1 MSIPR
6 RHANPAKIA
15 SGERTFFITASTWGK
30 RNLLQCTRTAELLIE
45 TIRAYRAQ
53 GKYRLH
59 EFVVMP
65 DHFHALITVDVN
77 MTVEKAVQ
85 LMKGGF
91 SFRAARELRIKAP
104 FWQKGFSEIRVFD
117 SETFENQRHYIHHN
131 PVKAHLAARPEE
143 YSYSSAREPQISIP
157 CPSGS
162 SRCSWKSST
171 AFWFEAWFRWT
182 SQCGFG
188 METLRSRY
196 DRG

>member
-6 RHANPAKIA
+6 RHTNPAKIA

-30 RNLLQCTRTAELLIE
+30 RNLLQCTRTAELFIE

-104 FWQKGFSEIRVFD
+104 FWQRGFSEIQVFD
-117 SETFENQRHYIHHN
+117 SETFENQRQYIHHN
-131 PVKAHLAARPEE
+131 PVKAHLAVRPEE
-143 YSYSSAREPQISIP
+143 YSYSSA
-157 CPSGS
+157 
-162 SRCSWKSST
+162 SRAADLDPMPERLKPV
-171 AFWFEAWFRWT
+171 FLEELY
-182 SQCGFG
+182 GV
-188 METLRSRY
+188 LV
-196 DRG
+196 